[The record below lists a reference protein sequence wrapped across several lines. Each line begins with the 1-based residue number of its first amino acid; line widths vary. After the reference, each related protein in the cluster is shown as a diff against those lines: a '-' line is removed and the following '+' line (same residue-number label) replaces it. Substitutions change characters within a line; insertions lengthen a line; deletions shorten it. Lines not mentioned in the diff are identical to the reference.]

1 MWEELKEREGK
12 GGEEKGLEH
21 CVLSKLDM
29 ETDEKL
35 RFDLKE
41 ILFSLLSVLAPYD
54 PMKWL
59 LLCNGVLSATGQKE
73 GGGGIMD
80 FGGSGA
86 GGGASD
92 QSTKPEDPDE
102 DMAQFTTGEED
113 QSGKTLIIPRWP
125 TKVFAVECSRKIY
138 QVCRSDPSHFDLKLA
153 QGKKES
159 SGGEGERERERERRK
174 ERKEWG
180 EGKRGR
186 DGERERG
193 REDHVIGEGKWM
205 GSRRCFSDKMTLM
218 GVCVYTH
225 VYIIILLHQFTL

>member
-1 MWEELKEREGK
+1 METVLPRLRVSLDSPHLLLRRSAANALRQFSQQDPRLVWEGLKEREGK

-159 SGGEGERERERERRK
+159 SGGEGERGRGREREG
-174 ERKEWG
+174 WG
-180 EGKRGR
+180 EG
-186 DGERERG
+186 EREG
-193 REDHVIGEGKWM
+193 RRSCNWGGKVDEKQEV
-205 GSRRCFSDKMTLM
+205 F
-218 GVCVYTH
+218 
-225 VYIIILLHQFTL
+225 